1 MGSPHH
7 HGPDRGPCAGN
18 EIFEAGERARPSPGS
33 SGELRPVPPCS
44 GQPAI
49 HDFTCQIFEKSSPP
63 SPKPLI
69 SIEFPLGFNENPMI
83 SGAPV
88 EPAEDSRPGKGPL
101 FCENVLKGNKSVE
114 INFFA
119 KERGNCRDQSD
130 QILISK
136 FRSTGSQRNN
146 RRPCIVHKHNLNGA
160 HEVRIFAKSRHFW
173 RKVVQKVGPRL

>member
-1 MGSPHH
+1 MAKAVDQLPETRFLSP
-7 HGPDRGPCAGN
+7 AGWLGQ
-18 EIFEAGERARPSPGS
+18 AQLALAR
-33 SGELRPVPPCS
+33 SGELRPVPPSS
-44 GQPAI
+44 GRLPI

-69 SIEFPLGFNENPMI
+69 FIEFPLKFNENPMI

-146 RRPCIVHKHNLNGA
+146 RRPCIVHGHNLNGA

-173 RKVVQKVGPRL
+173 RKVVQKLGPRL